1 LAVFGELDR
10 PLSPGGR
17 GHREFLCQQQGLT
30 MALRQ
35 AMRDNILAV
44 SRADLAAAAQRHL
57 HTGYAASAVGVL
69 AGDALLETA
78 RAELEKLRARFE
90 RL

>member
-1 LAVFGELDR
+1 
-10 PLSPGGR
+10 
-17 GHREFLCQQQGLT
+17 

-35 AMRDNILAV
+35 AMRDSILAV
-44 SRADLAAAAQRHL
+44 SRAGLAAAAHRHL
-57 HTGYAASAVGVL
+57 RTGFDASAVGVL

-78 RAELEKLRARFE
+78 RPELEKLGARFE